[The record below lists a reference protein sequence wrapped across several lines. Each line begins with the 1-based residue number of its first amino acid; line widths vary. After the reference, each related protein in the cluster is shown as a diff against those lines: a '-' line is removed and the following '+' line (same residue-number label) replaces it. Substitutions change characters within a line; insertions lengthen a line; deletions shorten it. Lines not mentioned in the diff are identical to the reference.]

1 MSHPTD
7 PAGVRD
13 LTAEANAL
21 KVSATQD
28 SSSQPSSSKVHISF
42 TSLAQASIP
51 NFGAS
56 KILGDRLKVT
66 YVPDFFYLLDLSQ
79 KLFALAKQDKTLKRT
94 DTISMYSFTLYVMY
108 AGINV
113 YFDAVH
119 QTNPNPTQDLT
130 EVLNIF
136 RQNGFQTS
144 EFPAILSSWI
154 TGIGKHLDV
163 ETKRFFVP
171 YLPDLQ
177 QNGDY
182 FDSYFYSP
190 DVAHLL
196 PNFRLAHIT
205 ILLAAKNTPAVVPA
219 AHRSLEQRL
228 GNPLTPVITAA
239 GTTNMRSKS
248 YRVPGIKA
256 LLVQYED
263 DQLLPLLMTNM
274 QKANW
279 PDNLQRYL
287 MLDAQLLSHLKFAVE
302 PVFQH
307 IDKFVINNV
316 SPIGNSLT
324 MTPLVHE
331 ANQDDVIPG
340 RNVVGDPAN
349 AVTQVIYDSYPSFSS
364 RIKTKYEVINGNV
377 DYATLT
383 PIVRIANEATAVI
396 IAGHVYNDP
405 QHAWYSSDVEF
416 QTPIFTLNESR
427 SYFRR
432 ND

>member
-1 MSHPTD
+1 MSHTTD

-13 LTAEANAL
+13 LTAEANTL

-28 SSSQPSSSKVHISF
+28 STSQPSISRVHISF
-42 TSLAQASIP
+42 TTLAQAKIP
-51 NFGAS
+51 NFAAS
-56 KILGDRLKVT
+56 KILGTRLKVT
-66 YVPDFFYLLDLSQ
+66 YVPDFFYLLELNQ
-79 KLFALAKQDKTLKRT
+79 KLFALAKQDKTLKRI

-113 YFDAVH
+113 YLDAVH
-119 QTNPNPTQDLT
+119 QTNPNQTHDLT

-171 YLPDLQ
+171 LFPDLQ

-182 FDSYFYSP
+182 YDSYFHSP
-190 DVAHLL
+190 NVAHLL

-205 ILLAAKNTPAVVPA
+205 ILLAAKNSPVAIPA

-228 GNPLTPVITAA
+228 GNPLTAVATAA
-239 GTTNMRSKS
+239 GTTTMRSKS

-256 LLVQYED
+256 LLTQYED
-263 DQLLPLLMTNM
+263 EQLLPLLVTNM
-274 QKANW
+274 QKVAW
-279 PDNLQRYL
+279 PDTLQRYL

-331 ANQDDVIPG
+331 TNQEDIIPG
-340 RNVVGDPAN
+340 KNVAADAAN
-349 AVTQVIYDSYPSFSS
+349 AASQVIYDSYPSFSS

-383 PIVRIANEATAVI
+383 PLVRIANTATAVI
-396 IAGHVYNDP
+396 IAEHAYVDP
-405 QHAWYSSDVEF
+405 QHAWYSSDPEF
-416 QTPIFTLNESR
+416 QTPVFTLNESR